1 MNGNGG
7 GYWLLWPT
15 SKYEINDIQIYKTIW
30 FYVILNYKWIIAY
43 YIEFLYINVLLYF
56 LF

>member
-7 GYWLLWPT
+7 DYWLLWPT
-15 SKYEINDIQIYKTIW
+15 SKYEINDIQIYKTKW
-30 FYVILNYKWIIAY
+30 FYVIAY